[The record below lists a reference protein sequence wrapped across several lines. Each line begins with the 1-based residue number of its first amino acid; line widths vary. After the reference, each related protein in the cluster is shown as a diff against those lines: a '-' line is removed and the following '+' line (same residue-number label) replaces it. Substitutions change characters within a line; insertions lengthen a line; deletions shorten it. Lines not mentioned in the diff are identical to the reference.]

1 MGPTE
6 EVPGGGAAA
15 FVSLAAA
22 AVQLALPFKA
32 TTEAILGVPEP

>member
-1 MGPTE
+1 MGPTG
-6 EVPGGGAAA
+6 EVPDGGVAA

-22 AVQLALPFKA
+22 DQLALPFKA

>member
-15 FVSLAAA
+15 FVSLAATA
-22 AVQLALPFKA
+22 DQLALPSKA
-32 TTEAILGVPEP
+32 ATVAVLGVPEP